1 MYDGEEERQAAIP
14 AALETKKIKEEII
27 EEAPVQIN

>member
-14 AALETKKIKEEII
+14 ASLDTKIVEEVIA
-27 EEAPVQIN
+27 ENKVLLN

>member
-14 AALETKKIKEEII
+14 AALDIKAQEEVI
-27 EEAPVQIN
+27 EETSM